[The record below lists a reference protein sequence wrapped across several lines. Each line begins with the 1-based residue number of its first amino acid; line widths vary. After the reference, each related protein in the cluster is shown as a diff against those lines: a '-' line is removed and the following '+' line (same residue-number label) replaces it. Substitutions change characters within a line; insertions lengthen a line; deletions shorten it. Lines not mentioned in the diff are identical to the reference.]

1 MKRQIRTICNRWQ
14 WLFLLVLIT
23 GCVSTARV
31 SDFSKTADGLDFE
44 RLSERDYDR
53 KDAIWNQKTGYEY
66 FIKLERLTE
75 DELVGG
81 ITRALKKLGYDIRYS
96 DKQGRTIIGERGLRA
111 NEWSSVVGVYYR
123 QTGESY
129 YVYIRNVITQ
139 DVTGGWR
146 DNRAQK
152 VAQAICAD
160 LKTCVDLHQKK

>member
-1 MKRQIRTICNRWQ
+1 
-14 WLFLLVLIT
+14 V
-23 GCVSTARV
+23 ARV
-31 SDFSKTADGLDFE
+31 SDFSKTANGLDFE
-44 RLSERDYDR
+44 SLAGRDYDG
-53 KDAIWNQKTGYEY
+53 KDAVWNQKTGYEY

-75 DELVGG
+75 DELVDG
-81 ITRALKKLGYDIRYS
+81 ITRALKQLRYDIRYS

-111 NEWSSVVGVYYR
+111 NEWSSVVGAYYR

-152 VAQAICAD
+152 IAQAICAD
-160 LKTCVDLHQKK
+160 LKTCVDLHQRK